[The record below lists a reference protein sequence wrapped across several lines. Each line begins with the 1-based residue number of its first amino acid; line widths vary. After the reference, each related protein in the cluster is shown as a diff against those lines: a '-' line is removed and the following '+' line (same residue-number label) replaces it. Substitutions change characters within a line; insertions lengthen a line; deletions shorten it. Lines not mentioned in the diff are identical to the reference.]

1 MGVALAA
8 STSLV
13 THSSF
18 PVFASIARKRASIAA
33 PIKMRPP
40 AVAIGPPRGSGVPV
54 FGTFRA
60 SNSSKDPSGLRQAIS
75 PVFTLTATIS
85 LHGGAWQ
92 GHFLAASQNR
102 PPELLGA
109 LSAATREN
117 DVPSRDGTILFRLP
131 RSCDVT

>member
-8 STSLV
+8 STSFV
-13 THSSF
+13 TQSSF
-18 PVFASIARKRASIAA
+18 PVFASIARNRASIAA
-33 PIKMRPP
+33 PMKIRPP
-40 AVAIGPPRGSGVPV
+40 AVVIGPPRGSGVPV
-54 FGTFRA
+54 FGTPSA
-60 SNSSKDPSGLRQAIS
+60 SNSSKDPSGLRHAIS

-109 LSAATREN
+109 PSAATRKN
-117 DVPSRDGTILFRLP
+117 DAPSRDGTLLLRLP
-131 RSCDVT
+131 R